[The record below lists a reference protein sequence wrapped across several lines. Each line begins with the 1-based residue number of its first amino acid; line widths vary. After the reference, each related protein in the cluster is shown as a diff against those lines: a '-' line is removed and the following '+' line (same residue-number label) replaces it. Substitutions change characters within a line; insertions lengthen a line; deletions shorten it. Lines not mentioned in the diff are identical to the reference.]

1 MKRSCR
7 FFAFVFHID
16 SASHEIS
23 SVRSL
28 DVCGTL
34 LAGFTPECFQVH
46 AGRHAGKHLAGTCRN
61 KHDMGLNFIHA
72 VALDN
77 FQICMS
83 MFHFSFRK

>member
-7 FFAFVFHID
+7 FFVFVFHID

-34 LAGFTPECFQVH
+34 LAGFMPE
-46 AGRHAGKHLAGTCRN
+46 
-61 KHDMGLNFIHA
+61 
-72 VALDN
+72 
-77 FQICMS
+77 
-83 MFHFSFRK
+83 